1 VLGIC
6 PRGNHRDDDIVTV
19 SMILRGEEL
28 CCHEDLVARYGPTRE
43 AVAVHVLVAW
53 VLAMLLLIRV
63 FLLVFCFA
71 CGVST
76 PFIL

>member
-6 PRGNHRDDDIVTV
+6 PRGNHRDDDIATV
-19 SMILRGEEL
+19 SMILRREEL

-43 AVAVHVLVAW
+43 AVAAHVLVAW
-53 VLAMLLLIRV
+53 V
-63 FLLVFCFA
+63 LVFCFA